1 MECSKCFVL
10 YTCDSVFNVFTSNN
24 ISGVNREIIR
34 SSEIICENVA
44 ENIWGKLAVIVIVIY
59 YLTLCIIYNIFL
71 YTIDGDRMKT
81 AFEQLA
87 RNQFAGSDWHHAIGY
102 V

>member
-44 ENIWGKLAVIVIVIY
+44 ENI
-59 YLTLCIIYNIFL
+59 
-71 YTIDGDRMKT
+71 
-81 AFEQLA
+81 
-87 RNQFAGSDWHHAIGY
+87 
-102 V
+102 